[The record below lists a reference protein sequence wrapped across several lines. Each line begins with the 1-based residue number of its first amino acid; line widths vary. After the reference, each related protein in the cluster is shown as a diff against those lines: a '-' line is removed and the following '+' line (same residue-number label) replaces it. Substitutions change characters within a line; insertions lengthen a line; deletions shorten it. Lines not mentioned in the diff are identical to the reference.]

1 MSKHQRQSLTLD
13 MIFDRCEVVG
23 ECYEWQQYVNKDK
36 RPMARHEGGP
46 VYVQRLVIELSGM
59 APAFE
64 WHAKTTCGNPR
75 CCKPAHLKAVC
86 AKKALATMWQ
96 ANNYQSPTY
105 LAARQRAA
113 AGRTK
118 ATDEMVQRILTDPR
132 PAAHLA
138 AEMGISRSLAQ
149 KIRAGKAR
157 KQVSASLN
165 PFAGLMR

>member
-64 WHAKTTCGNPR
+64 WHAKTTCNNTR
-75 CCKPAHLKAVC
+75 CCNPTHLKAVC
-86 AKKALATMWQ
+86 AKKAMANMWRG
-96 ANNYQSPTY
+96 NNYQDPTY

-118 ATDEMVQRILTDPR
+118 ASAEMVHRILTDPR

-138 AEMGISRSLAQ
+138 DEMGISRSLAQ

-165 PFAGLMR
+165 PFAGLIR

>member
-13 MIFDRCEVVG
+13 MIFDRCEPVG

-36 RPMARHEGGP
+36 RPMARHEGAA

-59 APAFE
+59 APTFE
-64 WHAKTTCGNPR
+64 WHAKTTCNNPR
-75 CCKPAHLKAVC
+75 CCNPAHLKAVC
-86 AKKALATMWQ
+86 AKKAMANMWRG
-96 ANNYQSPTY
+96 NNYQDPTY

-118 ATDEMVQRILTDPR
+118 ASAEMVQRILTDPR

-165 PFAGLMR
+165 PFAGLIR

>member
-1 MSKHQRQSLTLD
+1 MRKYHRQSLTLE

-23 ECYEWQQYVNKDK
+23 ECYEWQQYVNKDQ
-36 RPMARHEGGP
+36 RPMARHEGAP

-64 WHAKTTCGNPR
+64 WHAKTTCNNPR
-75 CCKPAHLKAVC
+75 CCNPAHLKAVS
-86 AKKALATMWQ
+86 AKRALRSMWKR
-96 ANNYQSPTY
+96 NDYQDPTY

-118 ATDEMVQRILTDPR
+118 ASAEMVQRILTDPR
-132 PAAHLA
+132 PASHLA
-138 AEMGISRSLAQ
+138 VEMGISRSLAQ

-165 PFAGLMR
+165 PFAGLIR

>member
-1 MSKHQRQSLTLD
+1 MSKRRRQSLTLD
-13 MIFDRCEVVG
+13 TIFDRCEPVG
-23 ECYEWQQYVNKDK
+23 ECHEWQQYVNKDK

-64 WHAKTTCGNPR
+64 WHAKTTCNNPR
-75 CCKPAHLKAVC
+75 CCNPAHLKAVC
-86 AKKALATMWQ
+86 AKKAMANMWRG
-96 ANNYQSPTY
+96 NNYQDPTY

-118 ATDEMVQRILTDPR
+118 TSAEMVQRILTDPR

-165 PFAGLMR
+165 PFAGLIR